1 MKIYLISILMFG
13 LLLSSEIFTQS
24 HHMGNR
30 KGKARE
36 KIDQLEKIK
45 LIETLNM
52 DEEVSLKF
60 FARRNEFR
68 ERGKKLNEKIDSLSR
83 FIGEKTLATD
93 DKTSDTEWEK
103 LIDEFISTEKKLQNN
118 KLEFLISI
126 QKILTPKQVAEF
138 LAFERRFRDEVQEI
152 LLRGRRRPIPE

>member
-1 MKIYLISILMFG
+1 MKIYLISILMFAMI
-13 LLLSSEIFTQS
+13 LFSEIFAQP

-30 KGKARE
+30 RGKARE

-60 FARRNEFR
+60 FAKRNEFR
-68 ERGKKLNEKIDSLSR
+68 ERGKRLNDKIDSLSH
-83 FIGEKTLATD
+83 FIGEKTVAAEG
-93 DKTSDTEWEK
+93 KTRDAEWEK
-103 LIDEFISTEKKLQNN
+103 LIEEFISAEKKLQNN
-118 KLEFLISI
+118 KLEFLTAI
-126 QKILTPKQVAEF
+126 QKILSPQQVAEF

-152 LLRGRRRPIPE
+152 LLRGRKRPVTE

>member
-1 MKIYLISILMFG
+1 MKISLIS
-13 LLLSSEIFTQS
+13 LLLLALILSNEIFAQP

-52 DEEVSLKF
+52 DEEVSVKF
-60 FARRNEFR
+60 FAKRNEFR
-68 ERGKKLNEKIDSLSR
+68 ERGKKLNDKIDSLSH
-83 FIGEKTLATD
+83 FIGEKTLAED
-93 DKTSDTEWEK
+93 DKTSDSEWNK

-126 QKILTPKQVAEF
+126 QKILSPKQVAQF